1 MADTL
6 VMVFSEADKAIIKY
20 YHEKGYTTY
29 KMWKDN
35 PEKHWDKTSGKRPIK
50 RFEAFGSMKK
60 QNGSGRAIFF
70 QDGAMTHTSNLV
82 QNFL

>member
-1 MADTL
+1 
-6 VMVFSEADKAIIKY
+6 
-20 YHEKGYTTY
+20 
-29 KMWKDN
+29 MWKDN

-50 RFEAFGSMKK
+50 RFEAFGSMKR